1 MPAPIVI
8 ITAIALGLGLLFGD
22 YYAIKPG
29 LFVTAVSAM
38 AMGLFI
44 LCLKREIRD
53 SAGMRMMAIAVCMP
67 LLAWSLPSLW
77 MLYLIMCFWVP
88 LAAGHFSL
96 TTPAYLWRF
105 SLIVPVYLFSLLLLP
120 ALDDSLF
127 IGPLKLVRFGVHDAL
142 ALGAAAAIFRHP
154 SKGKCRTEWDV
165 AALAVVIVI
174 AVAEARG
181 TSASHHI
188 RSIVEVMMD
197 LGLPYYIAS
206 RGLRTGDDLRSAM
219 LWLGAAGL
227 VVGAILMFEFQRNW
241 PIYNGLYPGY
251 DLNTLIL
258 VKMRAGML
266 RAGGPFVEPTSAAM
280 LLAICTLALYLSREY
295 FRTRWHYFLILTVA
309 IAGLVAPQ
317 SRGAWT
323 GLCLAI
329 AIADGL
335 RGRYAALAAK
345 VFVVGGLA
353 ASLFLAAHLSPVLS
367 EMLGLSG
374 GSRDTSD
381 YRRLLLDRGW
391 EEFMKNPLFGYAMP
405 DLQMRLV
412 DLVQGEGIIDFVNTY
427 IWIMLI
433 SGIGGLFVFVGAYV
447 YFMYK
452 IVRTGRL
459 KGRNSRDANAG
470 AFAFAVI
477 AMMMEM
483 FFFTSFGTRP
493 AAFLFVMFGF
503 STAFIRLQLETRRAD
518 AVARMRLPE
527 PVIAPVIGLVPVP
540 VGR

>member
-1 MPAPIVI
+1 MPVPVVI
-8 ITAIALGLGLLFGD
+8 ITAIALTLGLLSGD
-22 YYAIKPG
+22 YYSIKPG
-29 LFVTAVSAM
+29 LFVAAISAM
-38 AMGLFI
+38 AVGLFMF
-44 LCLKREIRD
+44 CVKRDIRD
-53 SAGMRMMAIAVCMP
+53 SVGMRMMAIAVCMP

-77 MLYLIMCFWVP
+77 MLFLPMCLWVP
-88 LAAGHFSL
+88 MAAGHFSL
-96 TTPAYLWRF
+96 TTPAYLWRL

-120 ALDDSLF
+120 ELDDDLM
-127 IGPLKLVRFGVHDAL
+127 IGSLKLVKFSVHDAL

-154 SKGKCRTEWDV
+154 GKGRCRAEWDAV
-165 AALAVVIVI
+165 AFAVVFVI

-181 TSASHHI
+181 TSASHHV
-188 RSIVEVMMD
+188 RALVEVTMD

-227 VVGAILMFEFQRNW
+227 IVGAILVFEFQRSW
-241 PIYNGLYPGY
+241 PIYNALYPGY
-251 DLNTLIL
+251 DLHTLIL

-266 RAGGPFVEPTSAAM
+266 RSGGPFVEPTSAAM

-335 RGRYAALAAK
+335 RGRYAALGAK
-345 VFVVGGLA
+345 AFVLGGAA
-353 ASLFLAAHLSPVLS
+353 ASLFLAAHVSPILA
-367 EMLGLSG
+367 EMLGLT
-374 GSRDTSD
+374 GSSAETSD

-391 EEFMKNPLFGYAMP
+391 EEFLKNPIFGYAMP
-405 DLQMRLV
+405 DLQLRLT
-412 DLVQGEGIIDFVNTY
+412 DLIQGEGIIDFVNTY

-433 SGIGGLFVFVGAYV
+433 SGIGGLFVYVGAYV
-447 YFMYK
+447 YFLSK
-452 IVRTGRL
+452 ILRTGRL
-459 KGRNSRDANAG
+459 KGPGSRDANAG

-493 AAFLFVMFGF
+493 AIFLFVLFGF
-503 STAFIRLQLETRRAD
+503 SAAFVRLQLEAKRAD
-518 AVARMRLPE
+518 RMGQSLQP
-527 PVIAPVIGLVPVP
+527 APVIDPMRALIPAVSK
-540 VGR
+540 